1 MESCN
6 LGGATVHLSDEV
18 RLRLWLAGLLDKC
31 QGAPATSYR
40 MLPASHKE
48 MAIDTEEYTETEC
61 KTGCRLRA
69 KRCWWA
75 KVLISAWT
83 IPCRQHESLPLT
95 DSCTLQGVRSCV
107 PDVIASEQTVRPA
120 SLEEQSRNVVL
131 SLLRQWPHGPCLSGW
146 GTCVGKTWRWTCRMT
161 DAGYSLDCGF
171 HTLCE
176 KTHETGDYWRFL
188 GPVGWLW

>member
-1 MESCN
+1 MSRC
-6 LGGATVHLSDEV
+6 
-18 RLRLWLAGLLDKC
+18 
-31 QGAPATSYR
+31 TSYQ
-40 MLPASHKE
+40 LPDATGLSQRDGHWYWR
-48 MAIDTEEYTETEC
+48 IHRDSSC
-61 KTGCRLRA
+61 KTGCRLWA

-107 PDVIASEQTVRPA
+107 PGVIASADWGCFILQKGQPSEQQTVRPA

-146 GTCVGKTWRWTCRMT
+146 GTCVGKTWRWTCRVT
-161 DAGYSLDCGF
+161 DGGYSLNCGF

-176 KTHETGDYWRFL
+176 KTNETGDYWRFL